1 MSVECSGN
9 DCAKKGGG
17 KKKIK
22 EVSFDSLGL
31 DSGTGVPCNHSSDRS
46 PLLFIKLKIT
56 STLSFGK

>member
-1 MSVECSGN
+1 MP
-9 DCAKKGGG
+9 KKEGE
-17 KKKIK
+17 KKIK